1 MSRGRDIKGLTV
13 EIGGDTTGLQKA
25 LKGVNTQIKTTQAE
39 LKDINHLLKLDPT
52 NTELLQQKQKA
63 LADEIGSTK
72 EKLET
77 LKTAEQQAQQ
87 QFAEGKISQEQYDAL
102 KREIIATEESLKS
115 LETEAKSAPTQ
126 MQQSLEGLNTKIKT
140 TQTELKEIDK
150 LLKLDPTN
158 TELLQ
163 QKQKKL
169 ADEIGNTKEKLEIL
183 KTAEKKAQQQF
194 AEGKISQEQ
203 YDALKREIIATE
215 ESLKSLET
223 EAKSAP
229 TQMQRSL
236 EGLNTKIKTTQTELK
251 EIDKLLKLDPT
262 NTELLQQ
269 KQKKLADEIG
279 NTKEKLQL
287 LKNEEQEV
295 QQKFQEG
302 KVSQEQYDA
311 LKRSIIETEES
322 LKSLET
328 EAKNAPTQMQQS
340 FENLNNK
347 IKTTQTELEELDKLL
362 KLDPTN
368 TELIQQ
374 KQRALSDEIGNTKE
388 KLQLLK
394 NEEQEVQQK
403 FQEGKVSQEQYD
415 ALKRSI
421 IETEE
426 SLKSLEDTVG
436 SGSAKLAG
444 ISAEAGKIGENLT
457 SAGEKMLPVTAAVT
471 GLGTAAVKTASDFD
485 AQMAK
490 VSSISGATGK
500 DLTDLEAKAREM
512 GAQTKFSAK
521 EAGEAMEYMAMA
533 GWKTGDMLNGIEGIM
548 NLAAAS
554 GENLASTSDIVT
566 DAMTAF
572 GLKAEETTTVIK
584 DGFSKQVA
592 NATHFADVLAAASSN
607 SNTNVSMLGE
617 SFKYAAPVA
626 GALSYSVEDTAVA
639 LGLMANSG
647 IKASQGGT
655 ALRTMLTNLA
665 KPTDTVES
673 AMKYLNITLSNS
685 DGSMKSLK
693 ELMDDLRNSFGECK
707 MSTEEFNSK
716 LAELSEQHESGTL
729 TDKKYE
735 KAVED
740 LTKKAYGAEGALKAN
755 LAASLAGKE
764 GMSGLLSIV
773 SAAPEDYDKLI
784 NSIYN
789 CDGAAEEMAT
799 TMQDNLSGQI
809 TALESALQ
817 ELAIAFGK
825 ILMPYIRKAVS
836 VLQDFVKKLNGMSD
850 TQKKIIATI
859 ALIVAAIGPLLIT
872 IGKISTGISAVT
884 GALSKAKNIGKIVGV
899 LGNLKSALS
908 GIFAVIKA
916 GGMFSVVGIIAAI
929 VAAVV
934 VLYNKCEWFRDAV
947 DPIIQTIASFF
958 TETIPQAWNC
968 LVNCFSGIP
977 AWWSGIWQQVS
988 DFFTGV
994 WTSMMQNPILSGIV
1008 TTITSLWQNAA
1019 TTLQGIWSG
1028 IATIAQGAWELI
1040 KNIITGPVIL
1050 LIDLV
1055 TGNFSK
1061 LQADASQIWT
1071 NIQNA
1076 AQTIWSGIKQV
1087 IESYAKGLVTAVATL
1102 FTTFRDTI
1110 SKIWSMISQAA
1121 SKAWAGIKK
1130 YVVDHAKKMRDD
1142 ALSSIR
1148 NLKEK
1153 ALEHW
1158 DTVKEKTSEAWQ
1170 NVKDTVVEYAGNA
1183 KEQAVEAFYNIVS
1196 GISGALSGVY
1206 QAVVSGFSDAIG
1218 YITSL
1223 PGQAVR
1229 WGQDFVNGIADGIW
1243 SCIGN
1248 VTNAVSN
1255 VANTIR
1261 SWLHFSRPDEGPL
1274 HYYEEW
1280 MPDFMNGLAD
1290 GIRKSQGVITDA
1302 MKDVQTS
1309 LTLETGAIKIP
1320 QGTDKSDIAGIT
1332 NMLGQLLQVLA
1343 AGHDIYFD
1351 NKEWAG
1357 RLAPAINT
1365 ELGRI
1370 QKEAAY
1376 R

>member
-13 EIGGDTTGLQKA
+13 KIGGDTTGLQKA
-25 LKGVNTQIKTTQAE
+25 LKGVNTEIKTTQAE
-39 LKDINHLLKLDPT
+39 LKDINNLLKLDPT

-115 LETEAKSAPTQ
+115 LETEAKNAPNQ

-158 TELLQ
+158 TELL
-163 QKQKKL
+163 
-169 ADEIGNTKEKLEIL
+169 
-183 KTAEKKAQQQF
+183 
-194 AEGKISQEQ
+194 
-203 YDALKREIIATE
+203 
-215 ESLKSLET
+215 
-223 EAKSAP
+223 
-229 TQMQRSL
+229 
-236 EGLNTKIKTTQTELK
+236 
-251 EIDKLLKLDPT
+251 
-262 NTELLQQ
+262 
-269 KQKKLADEIG
+269 
-279 NTKEKLQL
+279 
-287 LKNEEQEV
+287 
-295 QQKFQEG
+295 
-302 KVSQEQYDA
+302 
-311 LKRSIIETEES
+311 
-322 LKSLET
+322 
-328 EAKNAPTQMQQS
+328 
-340 FENLNNK
+340 
-347 IKTTQTELEELDKLL
+347 
-362 KLDPTN
+362 
-368 TELIQQ
+368 QQ

-471 GLGTAAVKTASDFD
+471 GLGTAAVKTAADFD

-572 GLKAEETTTVIK
+572 GLSAEGTTKIVK
-584 DGFSKQVA
+584 DGFTKEVA

-626 GALSYSVEDTAVA
+626 GALGYSVEDTAVA

-673 AMKYLNITLSNS
+673 AMKYLNISLSNS

-693 ELMDDLRNSFGECK
+693 ELMEDLRKSFGECK
-707 MSTEEFNSK
+707 MSTAEFNSK

-773 SAAPEDYDKLI
+773 SAAPEDYDKLM

-799 TMQDNLSGQI
+799 TMQDTLSGQI
-809 TALESALQ
+809 TTLESALQ
-817 ELAIAFGK
+817 ELAIAFGE
-825 ILMPYIRKAVS
+825 ILMPYIRKVVS
-836 VLQDFVKKLNGMSD
+836 VVQNFVKKLNGMSD
-850 TQKKIIATI
+850 TQKKIVATI

-958 TETIPQAWNC
+958 TETIPQAWNY
-968 LVNCFSGIP
+968 LMNCFSGIP

-988 DFFTGV
+988 DFFTGI
-994 WTSMMQNPILSGIV
+994 WMSMMQNPVVSELV
-1008 TTITSLWQNAA
+1008 TMITKLWKNGVD
-1019 TTLQGIWSG
+1019 TWQGVWKG
-1028 IATIAQGAWELI
+1028 LVTIAQGVWEML
-1040 KNIITGPVIL
+1040 KNTILAPVL
-1050 LIDLV
+1050 LLMDLV
-1055 TGNFSK
+1055 TGDFEKMNIDMQK
-1061 LQADASQIWT
+1061 IWT
-1071 NIQNA
+1071 NMKNA
-1076 AQTIWSGIKQV
+1076 ANKIWSGIKTV
-1087 IESYAKGLVTAVATL
+1087 VTTLARGLKLGVEILFSGLKSTAN
-1102 FTTFRDTI
+1102 R
-1110 SKIWSMISQAA
+1110 IWENL
-1121 SKAWAGIKK
+1121 KK
-1130 YVVDHAKKMRDD
+1130 NVLNIVV
-1142 ALSSIR
+1142 

-1153 ALEHW
+1153 A
-1158 DTVKEKTSEAWQ
+1158 
-1170 NVKDTVVEYAGNA
+1170 
-1183 KEQAVEAFYNIVS
+1183 VEAFRKMVG
-1196 GISGALSGVY
+1196 GIENTLSGLGTIVEN
-1206 QAVVSGFSDAIG
+1206 GFQSAIG
-1218 YITSL
+1218 FITSL
-1223 PGQAVR
+1223 PGKAWN
-1229 WGQDFVNGIADGIW
+1229 WGVDFINGIANGIR
-1243 SCIGN
+1243 SAMSN
-1248 VTNAVSN
+1248 VTRAVSD
-1255 VANTIR
+1255 VANNIR
-1261 SWLHFSRPDEGPL
+1261 SFLHFSVPDEGPL
-1274 HYYEEW
+1274 TDYESW
-1280 MPDFMNGLAD
+1280 MPDFIEGLAKGIESSRSILQKAVRDISEDLVVSANIPDLSTD
-1290 GIRKSQGVITDA
+1290 GTTVNFYGNYNFENKQDIDYFMNQAALKISRK
-1302 MKDVQTS
+1302 
-1309 LTLETGAIKIP
+1309 
-1320 QGTDKSDIAGIT
+1320 
-1332 NMLGQLLQVLA
+1332 
-1343 AGHDIYFD
+1343 
-1351 NKEWAG
+1351 
-1357 RLAPAINT
+1357 R
-1365 ELGRI
+1365 R
-1370 QKEAAY
+1370 
-1376 R
+1376 

>member
-13 EIGGDTTGLQKA
+13 KIGGDTTGLQKA

-39 LKDINHLLKLDPT
+39 LKDINNLLKLDPT

-102 KREIIATEESLKS
+102 KREVIATEESLKS
-115 LETEAKSAPTQ
+115 LETEAKNAPNQ
-126 MQQSLEGLNTKIKT
+126 MQQSLEGLNTKIET

-158 TELLQ
+158 TELL
-163 QKQKKL
+163 
-169 ADEIGNTKEKLEIL
+169 
-183 KTAEKKAQQQF
+183 
-194 AEGKISQEQ
+194 
-203 YDALKREIIATE
+203 
-215 ESLKSLET
+215 
-223 EAKSAP
+223 
-229 TQMQRSL
+229 
-236 EGLNTKIKTTQTELK
+236 
-251 EIDKLLKLDPT
+251 
-262 NTELLQQ
+262 
-269 KQKKLADEIG
+269 
-279 NTKEKLQL
+279 
-287 LKNEEQEV
+287 
-295 QQKFQEG
+295 
-302 KVSQEQYDA
+302 
-311 LKRSIIETEES
+311 
-322 LKSLET
+322 
-328 EAKNAPTQMQQS
+328 
-340 FENLNNK
+340 
-347 IKTTQTELEELDKLL
+347 
-362 KLDPTN
+362 
-368 TELIQQ
+368 QQ

-471 GLGTAAVKTASDFD
+471 GLGTAAVKTAADFD

-500 DLTDLEAKAREM
+500 DLTDLETKAREM

-572 GLKAEETTTVIK
+572 GLSAEGTTEIVK
-584 DGFSKQVA
+584 DGFTKEVA

-626 GALSYSVEDTAVA
+626 GALGYSVEDTAVA

-773 SAAPEDYDKLI
+773 SAAPEDYDKLM

-817 ELAIAFGK
+817 ELAIAFGE
-825 ILMPYIRKAVS
+825 ILMPYIRKVVS
-836 VLQDFVKKLNGMSD
+836 MVQNFVKKLNGMSD
-850 TQKKIIATI
+850 TQKKIVATI

-958 TETIPQAWNC
+958 TETIPQAWNY
-968 LVNCFSGIP
+968 LMNCFSGIP

-988 DFFTGV
+988 DFFTGI
-994 WTSMMQNPILSGIV
+994 WMSMMQNPVVSELV
-1008 TTITSLWQNAA
+1008 TMITKLWKNGVD
-1019 TTLQGIWSG
+1019 TWQGVWKG
-1028 IATIAQGAWELI
+1028 LVTIAQGVWEML
-1040 KNIITGPVIL
+1040 KNTILAPVLL

-1055 TGNFSK
+1055 TGDFEK
-1061 LQADASQIWT
+1061 LNTDMQKIWT
-1071 NIQNA
+1071 NMKNA
-1076 AQTIWSGIKQV
+1076 ANKIWSGIKTV
-1087 IESYAKGLVTAVATL
+1087 VTTLARGLKLGVEILFSGLKSTANRIWENLKKNVLNIVA
-1102 FTTFRDTI
+1102 
-1110 SKIWSMISQAA
+1110 
-1121 SKAWAGIKK
+1121 
-1130 YVVDHAKKMRDD
+1130 
-1142 ALSSIR
+1142 

-1153 ALEHW
+1153 A
-1158 DTVKEKTSEAWQ
+1158 VEAFRKM
-1170 NVKDTVVEYAGNA
+1170 VGGIESTLSGLGTVVEN
-1183 KEQAVEAFYNIVS
+1183 
-1196 GISGALSGVY
+1196 
-1206 QAVVSGFSDAIG
+1206 GFQSAIG
-1218 YITSL
+1218 FITSL
-1223 PGQAVR
+1223 PGKAWN
-1229 WGQDFVNGIADGIW
+1229 WGVDFVNGIASGIR
-1243 SCIGN
+1243 SAMSN
-1248 VTNAVSN
+1248 VTRAVSD
-1255 VANTIR
+1255 VANNIR
-1261 SWLHFSRPDEGPL
+1261 SFLHFSVPDEGPL
-1274 HYYEEW
+1274 TDYESW
-1280 MPDFMNGLAD
+1280 MPDFIEGLAKGIESSRSILQKAVRDISEDLVVSANIPDLSTD
-1290 GIRKSQGVITDA
+1290 GTTVNFYGNYNFENKQDIDYFMNQAALKISRK
-1302 MKDVQTS
+1302 
-1309 LTLETGAIKIP
+1309 
-1320 QGTDKSDIAGIT
+1320 
-1332 NMLGQLLQVLA
+1332 
-1343 AGHDIYFD
+1343 
-1351 NKEWAG
+1351 
-1357 RLAPAINT
+1357 R
-1365 ELGRI
+1365 R
-1370 QKEAAY
+1370 
-1376 R
+1376 

>member
-13 EIGGDTTGLQKA
+13 KIGGDTTGLQKA
-25 LKGVNTQIKTTQAE
+25 LKGVNTEIKTTQAE
-39 LKDINHLLKLDPT
+39 LKDINNLLKLDPT

-115 LETEAKSAPTQ
+115 LETEAKNAPNQ

-158 TELLQ
+158 TELL
-163 QKQKKL
+163 
-169 ADEIGNTKEKLEIL
+169 
-183 KTAEKKAQQQF
+183 
-194 AEGKISQEQ
+194 
-203 YDALKREIIATE
+203 
-215 ESLKSLET
+215 
-223 EAKSAP
+223 
-229 TQMQRSL
+229 
-236 EGLNTKIKTTQTELK
+236 
-251 EIDKLLKLDPT
+251 
-262 NTELLQQ
+262 
-269 KQKKLADEIG
+269 
-279 NTKEKLQL
+279 
-287 LKNEEQEV
+287 
-295 QQKFQEG
+295 
-302 KVSQEQYDA
+302 
-311 LKRSIIETEES
+311 
-322 LKSLET
+322 
-328 EAKNAPTQMQQS
+328 
-340 FENLNNK
+340 
-347 IKTTQTELEELDKLL
+347 
-362 KLDPTN
+362 
-368 TELIQQ
+368 QQ

-471 GLGTAAVKTASDFD
+471 GLGTAAVKTAADFD

-572 GLKAEETTTVIK
+572 GLSAEGTTKIVK
-584 DGFSKQVA
+584 DGFTKEVA

-626 GALSYSVEDTAVA
+626 GALGYSVEDTAVA

-673 AMKYLNITLSNS
+673 AMKYLNISLSNS

-693 ELMDDLRNSFGECK
+693 ELMEDLRKSFGECK
-707 MSTEEFNSK
+707 MSTAEFNSK

-773 SAAPEDYDKLI
+773 SAAPEDYDKLM
-784 NSIYN
+784 NSIYD

-799 TMQDNLSGQI
+799 TMQDTLSGQI
-809 TALESALQ
+809 TTLESALQ
-817 ELAIAFGK
+817 ELAIAFGE
-825 ILMPYIRKAVS
+825 ILMPYIRKVVS
-836 VLQDFVKKLNGMSD
+836 VVQNFVKKLNGMSD
-850 TQKKIIATI
+850 TQKKIVATI

-958 TETIPQAWNC
+958 TETIPQAWNY
-968 LVNCFSGIP
+968 LMNCFSGIP

-988 DFFTGV
+988 DFFTGI
-994 WTSMMQNPILSGIV
+994 WMSMMQNPVVSELV
-1008 TTITSLWQNAA
+1008 TMITKLWQ
-1019 TTLQGIWSG
+1019 TGVDTWQCIWKG
-1028 IATIAQGAWELI
+1028 LVTIAKGTWELL
-1040 KNIITGPVIL
+1040 KNTILAPVL
-1050 LIDLV
+1050 LLMDLV
-1055 TGNFSK
+1055 TGDFEK
-1061 LQADASQIWT
+1061 LNIDMQKIWT
-1071 NIQNA
+1071 NMKNA
-1076 AQTIWSGIKQV
+1076 ANKIWSGIKTV
-1087 IESYAKGLVTAVATL
+1087 VTTLARGLKLGVEILFSGLKSTANRIWENLKKNVLNIVA
-1102 FTTFRDTI
+1102 
-1110 SKIWSMISQAA
+1110 
-1121 SKAWAGIKK
+1121 
-1130 YVVDHAKKMRDD
+1130 
-1142 ALSSIR
+1142 

-1153 ALEHW
+1153 A
-1158 DTVKEKTSEAWQ
+1158 VEAFRKM
-1170 NVKDTVVEYAGNA
+1170 VGGIESTLSGLGTVVEN
-1183 KEQAVEAFYNIVS
+1183 
-1196 GISGALSGVY
+1196 
-1206 QAVVSGFSDAIG
+1206 GFQSAIG
-1218 YITSL
+1218 FITSL
-1223 PGQAVR
+1223 PGKAWN
-1229 WGQDFVNGIADGIW
+1229 WGVDFINGIANGIK
-1243 SCIGN
+1243 SAMSN
-1248 VTNAVSN
+1248 VTRAVSD
-1255 VANTIR
+1255 VANNIR
-1261 SWLHFSRPDEGPL
+1261 SFLHFSVPDEGPL
-1274 HYYEEW
+1274 TDYESW
-1280 MPDFMNGLAD
+1280 MPDFIEGLAKGIESSRSILQKAVRDISEDLVVSANIPDLSTD
-1290 GIRKSQGVITDA
+1290 GTTVNFYGNYNFENKQDIDYFMNQAALKISRK
-1302 MKDVQTS
+1302 
-1309 LTLETGAIKIP
+1309 
-1320 QGTDKSDIAGIT
+1320 
-1332 NMLGQLLQVLA
+1332 
-1343 AGHDIYFD
+1343 
-1351 NKEWAG
+1351 
-1357 RLAPAINT
+1357 R
-1365 ELGRI
+1365 R
-1370 QKEAAY
+1370 
-1376 R
+1376 